1 MTFQWWFK
9 SSRLQLL
16 SVTRKQKQNKKKRKN
31 PPSKDRLSLLRGST
45 MSGAVPSLHYGSGL
59 KRGQQEER
67 TYTFLHRSWI
77 NEQYRKRGEGYS
89 CGTNFGTRNKGLLT
103 FFQGQTASPDRKK
116 KHKCSAFE
124 SCREKSTFFY
134 RQWAEIPAAHIFC
147 EFSAVDT
154 LSKWSPGQ
162 LLRAHLC
169 YCWSELLLA
178 IHVPGRSWGTV
189 TGRGEIG
196 KDNYCMST
204 RSLVLYV
211 CGNERAQIAHEH
223 FDANRACLLTV
234 AHVRVPWLNGASYKM
249 YLI

>member
-1 MTFQWWFK
+1 
-9 SSRLQLL
+9 
-16 SVTRKQKQNKKKRKN
+16 
-31 PPSKDRLSLLRGST
+31 

-103 FFQGQTASPDRKK
+103 FFKGKK
-116 KHKCSAFE
+116 KKQMQCVRIVY
-124 SCREKSTFFY
+124 SCRVKSTFFY

-178 IHVPGRSWGTV
+178 IQVPGWSWGTV

-196 KDNYCMST
+196 KDKYCMST
-204 RSLVLYV
+204 RSFVVVRLWKWA
-211 CGNERAQIAHEH
+211 CSNCSWT
-223 FDANRACLLTV
+223 FWCANRACLLTV
-234 AHVRVPWLNGASYKM
+234 ADVRVPWLNGASYKM